1 MKDSQTSLVEIDRLR
16 IGVFIHLDLGWTEHP
31 FPFNSFKL
39 RSLEQI
45 QALRDLGLQRVRY
58 SPERSDVQPLP
69 EALAEPAAGDDAGQ
83 ADQPTAQSAAAKS
96 VGESGDVSNG
106 RRGKRELLLA
116 QQANLERCERQFG
129 DASRSYRGLVQ
140 MLRAQPEQAVGEAST
155 LIASMVEEMTGERE
169 VAIRLLSEKAGEESA
184 LHALNVTVLSVLLGR
199 ACGYDTESL
208 RQIGLGA
215 LLHDIGKLELPD
227 RLRWADEGTAGG
239 PAERRLFQQHVEHGV
254 RLVRPLGL
262 PPIAEEIILQ
272 HHEHADGS
280 GYPAG
285 LFGESIGLG
294 ARVVSL
300 VNQYDN
306 LCNPANPAQA
316 LTPHD
321 ALAIMF
327 ARQRGRYDA
336 TTMAVFIRMMGV
348 YPPGSVVQL
357 NDERF
362 ALSVAVNPMRPLK
375 PRVVVYDP
383 EVPTEEALIL
393 DLEDSPTLGVQRA
406 LKPLQLPRAV
416 FDYLSPRKRMCYFFE
431 RSREPQEGSAA
442 A

>member
-1 MKDSQTSLVEIDRLR
+1 MKDSQLKLIEVDRLR
-16 IGVFIHLDLGWTEHP
+16 VGMFVHLDLGWTEHP
-31 FPFNSFKL
+31 FPFSSFKL
-39 RSLEQI
+39 RSAEQI
-45 QALRDLGLQRVRY
+45 QALRELGLERVRY

-69 EALAEPAAGDDAGQ
+69 ARPAEAPGGAAPQPEPAEATTPEQ
-83 ADQPTAQSAAAKS
+83 A
-96 VGESGDVSNG
+96 E
-106 RRGKRELLLA
+106 RRRRRDMLLA
-116 QQANLERCERQFG
+116 QQASLERCERQFG
-129 DASRSYRGLVQ
+129 DASRTFRNVLHQV
-140 MLRAQPEQAVGEAST
+140 RAQPAEAVAEAS
-155 LIASMVEEMTGERE
+155 AMVQGMVESMTGERE
-169 VAIRLLSEKAGEESA
+169 VAIRLLSEKAGEETA

-199 ACGYDTESL
+199 ACGYDAASL
-208 RQIGLGA
+208 AQIGLGA
-215 LLHDIGKLELPD
+215 LLHDIGKLDLPD
-227 RLRWADEGTAGG
+227 RLRWADEASAGSA
-239 PAERRLFQQHVEHGV
+239 AERKLYHQHVEHGV
-254 RLVRPLGL
+254 RLLRTLAL
-262 PPIAEEIILQ
+262 PTLAAEILLQ

-285 LFGESIGLG
+285 LAGEQIGLG

-316 LTPHD
+316 ITPHD

-327 ARQRGRYDA
+327 ARQRSHFDA

-357 NDERF
+357 NDQRY
-362 ALSVAVNPMRPLK
+362 ALSVAVNPLRPLK
-375 PRVVVYDP
+375 PRVVVYEP

-393 DLEDSPTLGVQRA
+393 DLEDSQELGVQRA
-406 LKPLQLPRAV
+406 IKPLQLPRAV

-431 RSREPQEGSAA
+431 RSREQQEGLAA